1 MVWCRIGM
9 RNNHTLLQRMCVLV
23 VVWCIIGMRNNRR
36 SPCARHTAVVV
47 WCRIGMRNNNRHSAV
62 FRKNWQTGRARMS
75 WGDGWGCG
83 LPLLFRLAGACCLRK
98 ENVCRIS
105 VYKMYRNISVPSDFA
120 DNQLIFIFA
129 HPNDAR
135 MAESVDALVSNTS
148 GAIRAGSTPAPGT
161 FSKYQIADYQLFGI
175 FILTS
180 MSAICPHF
188 LWSRKFYQ
196 KLHKIKFSRLGASVI
211 VN

>member
-23 VVWCIIGMRNNRR
+23 VVWCRIGMRNNRR

-161 FSKYQIADYQLFGI
+161 
-175 FILTS
+175 
-180 MSAICPHF
+180 
-188 LWSRKFYQ
+188 
-196 KLHKIKFSRLGASVI
+196 
-211 VN
+211 